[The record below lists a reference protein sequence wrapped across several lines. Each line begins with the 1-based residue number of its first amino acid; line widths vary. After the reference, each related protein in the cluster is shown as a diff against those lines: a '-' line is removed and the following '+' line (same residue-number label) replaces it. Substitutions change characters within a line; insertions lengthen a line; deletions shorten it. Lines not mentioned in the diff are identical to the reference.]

1 MHYEYRKKAILE
13 ELLTG
18 QRLSI
23 KFRQSHLFSFSSIS
37 LVLLSLLGAI
47 VAR

>member
-1 MHYEYRKKAILE
+1 MTLGMYSRGAIYRTEAE
-13 ELLTG
+13 HDV
-18 QRLSI
+18 
-23 KFRQSHLFSFSSIS
+23 QSHLFSFSSIS